1 MYAWI
6 CCDGEAGD
14 SELTAWEA
22 GVMGKLGGGLL

>member
-14 SELTAWEA
+14 SAWDV
-22 GVMGKLGGGLL
+22 GVMGKLGGELEW